1 MFGITN
7 LFFSVISK
15 IYLELTYFIY
25 DTFKIPYFL
34 VICIFVALSLIS
46 IYRTITLIQ
55 TNKNIIKIIIYAIL
69 SINFAVTTFFSLI
82 QNINPTKTDS
92 FIGQKL
98 NTEKVQTTKVIIPKN
113 KILKYSTVSNTLTYV
128 DSHHVIQK
136 LQLHIDNYKL
146 ISKKDSPK
154 IEFTQSIY
162 QYHTS
167 YRNIKTFIIHPN
179 DNKASFGDGTL
190 QNHFDTSTQSWI
202 NISNVTMYVSK
213 SDYNKYSE

>member
-1 MFGITN
+1 MFGITY
-7 LFFSVISK
+7 LFQKISQ
-15 IYLELTYFIY
+15 LYFEIAYSIY
-25 DTFKIPYFL
+25 DTFKIPYFI

-46 IYRTITLIQ
+46 IYRMITLIQ
-55 TNKNIIKIIIYAIL
+55 TNKNIMKISIYAIL
-69 SINFAVTTFFSLI
+69 SINFAATTFFSLI
-82 QNINPTKTDS
+82 QNISPTKTDS

-98 NTEKVQTTKVIIPKN
+98 NTKKVKTTKVIIPKN

-136 LQLHIDNYKL
+136 QQLHIDNYEL

-154 IEFTQSIY
+154 IEFIESIY
-162 QYHTS
+162 QYNNN

-179 DNKASFGDGTL
+179 NSKAAFGDGNL
-190 QNHFDTSTQSWI
+190 QNHFDDKTRSWI
-202 NISNVTMYVSK
+202 EISHVTMYVSK